1 MHDDRYVFD
10 AQMTLLNTISL
21 HMLMLFKGFILALLL
36 TPSLSHASNVY
47 RSYWGVTPVYGIS
60 VADACD
66 KWKELGESTNGYA
79 IYLTFNAQ
87 GDGCSAYRTSTDAFV
102 SSTVPALLDASCPAG
117 STDDGNGNCI
127 EDNPCLPTQGQPISW
142 LSATGTDGC
151 VDGCTT
157 GGVTACFNIPK
168 IVNGV
173 TTAEYHCSS
182 DYSSTGTECTGGG
195 DTETQPLIETCAS
208 GQIAGDFNGSFQCVD
223 NTTGQVVDTSPTV
236 TETATSNTTSNTVD
250 NGDGTTTT
258 TTTTTTT
265 NADGS
270 TSTTTTTQTKDSNG
284 DVISSGTITDSELK
298 DSDGDGTADG
308 SGEGEGDG
316 EDTES
321 TFAASA
327 CGTAPAC
334 EGDAIQCAIATQQH
348 EANCLIT
355 GDGSPITTESLLGA
369 GEATTLEVDPSDQ
382 YDISGM
388 LDTSSF
394 VAGACPAPR
403 TISVYGQNM
412 TIDYTELC
420 NLADILGYLVMFTAS
435 IISLRII
442 GGAF

>member
-1 MHDDRYVFD
+1 MI
-10 AQMTLLNTISL
+10 LLKHVI
-21 HMLMLFKGFILALLL
+21 FIFALLSASL
-36 TPSLSHASNVY
+36 TASAATLWQRGATYYATPQAACQPAIDSTIATSPS
-47 RSYWGVTPVYGIS
+47 SYSLPSDVKFVNSGRYDCGVTNLLGDFSYIASVYSFGGDCSLITDSTYTDNGSGVCVQDDPCVSTEGQS
-60 VADACD
+60 V
-66 KWKELGESTNGYA
+66 
-79 IYLTFNAQ
+79 
-87 GDGCSAYRTSTDAFV
+87 
-102 SSTVPALLDASCPAG
+102 
-117 STDDGNGNCI
+117 
-127 EDNPCLPTQGQPISW
+127 SW

-182 DYSSTGTECTGGG
+182 DYSSTGTSCTGGG
-195 DTETQPLIETCAS
+195 DTQTQPLIETCAS
-208 GQIAGDFNGSFQCVD
+208 GQIAGDFNGSLQCVD
-223 NTTGQVVDTSPTV
+223 STTGQIVDTSPDATQ
-236 TETATSNTTSNTVD
+236 TTTSNTTSSTVD
-250 NGDGTTTT
+250 NGDGTSTKTD
-258 TTTTTTT
+258 TTTTT
-265 NADGS
+265 NPNGS
-270 TSTTTTTQTKDSNG
+270 TNTSTTTTNYDSGGNVTSSSTVNNFTGKDSNG
-284 DVISSGTITDSELK
+284 DGTP
-298 DSDGDGTADG
+298 DGT
-308 SGEGEGDG
+308 GEGDGEG

-321 TFAASA
+321 TYSASA

-403 TISVYGQNM
+403 TISVNGQDM

>member
-1 MHDDRYVFD
+1 MR
-10 AQMTLLNTISL
+10 
-21 HMLMLFKGFILALLL
+21 LL
-36 TPSLSHASNVY
+36 TFLLVLLSA
-47 RSYWGVTPVYGIS
+47 S
-60 VADACD
+60 VAQAAVYKGGTYYDQ
-66 KWKELGESTNGYA
+66 
-79 IYLTFNAQ
+79 F
-87 GDGCSAYRTSTDAFV
+87 
-102 SSTVPALLDASCPAG
+102 PAG
-117 STDDGNGNCI
+117 SAQGTCDIQALAYHPPSSGWTIDSVSFSGT
-127 EDNPCLPTQGQPISW
+127 TQGDCTFEIHITTSPSNTATTLGQWKLITNDCDSPDIPDPDTGLCPVNCNTAEGQPVSW

-182 DYSSTGTECTGGG
+182 DYSSTGTACTGGG
-195 DTETQPLIETCAS
+195 DTQTQPLIETCGA
-208 GQIAGDFNGSFQCVD
+208 GQIAGEFNGSFQCVD
-223 NTTGQVVDTSPTV
+223 NTTGEVVDTAPTV

-258 TTTTTTT
+258 TSTT
-265 NADGS
+265 NTTNPNGS
-270 TSTTTTTQTKDSNG
+270 TSTTTTTETKDSNG

-298 DSDGDGTADG
+298 DSDGDGIADG
-308 SGEGEGDG
+308 NGEGEGEG

-321 TFAASA
+321 TYAASA
-327 CGTAPAC
+327 CGAAPAC

-355 GDGSPITTESLLGA
+355 GDGSPITTEALLGA
-369 GEATTLEVDPSDQ
+369 GEPTTLEVDPADE
-382 YDISGM
+382 YDVDGM

-403 TISVYGQNM
+403 TISVNGQDM

>member
-1 MHDDRYVFD
+1 MMRAFLFTAFLLLASFQSQAAYVFR
-10 AQMTLLNTISL
+10 SE
-21 HMLMLFKGFILALLL
+21 LALGSRGWGG
-36 TPSLSHASNVY
+36 TPAESCDNWAANAGRAYVIASITETIPDQLYKCFFNENGEYVFALDTLDY
-47 RSYWGVTPVYGIS
+47 Y
-60 VADACD
+60 VA
-66 KWKELGESTNGYA
+66 T
-79 IYLTFNAQ
+79 
-87 GDGCSAYRTSTDAFV
+87 
-102 SSTVPALLDASCPAG
+102 CPAWAPNEQP
-117 STDDGNGNCI
+117 NGQ
-127 EDNPCLPTQGQPISW
+127 CLADPPVTCADTEGQPVSW

-182 DYSSTGTECTGGG
+182 DYSSTGTSCTGGG
-195 DTETQPLIETCAS
+195 DTQTQPLIETCAA
-208 GQIAGDFNGSFQCVD
+208 GQIAGDFNGSLQCVD
-223 NTTGQVVDTSPTV
+223 STTGQIVDTSPDATQ
-236 TETATSNTTSNTVD
+236 TTTSNTTSSTVD
-250 NGDGTTTT
+250 NGDGTSTKTD
-258 TTTTTTT
+258 TTTTT
-265 NADGS
+265 NPNGS
-270 TSTTTTTQTKDSNG
+270 TNTSTTTTNYDSGGNVTNSSTVNNFTGKDSNG
-284 DVISSGTITDSELK
+284 DGTP
-298 DSDGDGTADG
+298 DGT
-308 SGEGEGDG
+308 GEGEGEG

-355 GDGSPITTESLLGA
+355 GDGSPITTEALLGA
-369 GEATTLEVDPSDQ
+369 GEATTLQVDPSNQ

-403 TISVYGQNM
+403 TISVNGQDM

-435 IISLRII
+435 IISLRVI

>member
-1 MHDDRYVFD
+1 MKQITF
-10 AQMTLLNTISL
+10 TLLFLLSL
-21 HMLMLFKGFILALLL
+21 A
-36 TPSLSHASNVY
+36 TASAHASTWRY
-47 RSYWGVTPVYGIS
+47 SYDPQYDASTALAVCQNYIDTNYPGGTNRCGATAQSFSGESCSIDYYYCNNPTYTPVAPATIDGITLIS
-60 VADACD
+60 NTC
-66 KWKELGESTNGYA
+66 
-79 IYLTFNAQ
+79 
-87 GDGCSAYRTSTDAFV
+87 
-102 SSTVPALLDASCPAG
+102 TVPDVPDPETGECPV
-117 STDDGNGNCI
+117 NCSDV
-127 EDNPCLPTQGQPISW
+127 EGQSVSW
-142 LSATGTDGC
+142 LSETGTDGC
-151 VDGCTT
+151 VNGCTT

-182 DYSSTGTECTGGG
+182 DYSTTGAVCTGGG
-195 DTETQPLIETCAS
+195 DTATQPLIETCGA

-223 NTTGQVVDTSPTV
+223 NTTGQVVDTAPTV
-236 TETATSNTTSNTVD
+236 TETATTNTTSTTVD

-270 TSTTTTTQTKDSNG
+270 TSTTIKTETKNASG
-284 DVISSGTITDSELK
+284 QVTSSGTITNSQLK

-308 SGEGEGDG
+308 SGEGDGEG

-321 TFAASA
+321 TYSASA

-355 GDGSPITTESLLGA
+355 GDGSPITTEALLGA
-369 GEATTLEVDPSDQ
+369 GEATTLQVDPSDQ

-394 VAGACPAPR
+394 VAGTCPAPR
-403 TISVYGQNM
+403 TISVYGENM

>member
-1 MHDDRYVFD
+1 MRSILKSFSL
-10 AQMTLLNTISL
+10 TLL
-21 HMLMLFKGFILALLL
+21 
-36 TPSLSHASNVY
+36 LS
-47 RSYWGVTPVYGIS
+47 
-60 VADACD
+60 
-66 KWKELGESTNGYA
+66 
-79 IYLTFNAQ
+79 F
-87 GDGCSAYRTSTDAFV
+87 FV
-102 SSTVPALLDASCPAG
+102 SVSPVIAATGTYWAPAPYYVSFGGVSASAACQAFFVPAGWSLVSTSPEPGGGQYCNVMNG
-117 STDDGNGNCI
+117 SGQLFEGNGPVRQAAGTCPPEAPEVNESGECA
-127 EDNPCLPTQGQPISW
+127 EPDPCVATQGQPVSW
-142 LSATGTDGC
+142 LSDTGTDGC

-168 IVNGV
+168 IVDGV

-182 DYSSTGTECTGGG
+182 DYSSTGAFCTGGG
-195 DTETQPLIETCAS
+195 DTQTQPLIETCAA

-236 TETATSNTTSNTVD
+236 TETAITNTTSTTVD

-258 TTTTTTT
+258 TTTITKI

-270 TSTTTTTQTKDSNG
+270 TSTTIKTETKNASG
-284 DVISSGTITDSELK
+284 QVTSSGTITNSQLK

-321 TFAASA
+321 TYSVSA
-327 CGTAPAC
+327 CGAAPAC

-355 GDGSPITTESLLGA
+355 GDGTPITTEGLLGS
-369 GEATTLEVDPSDQ
+369 GEATTLAVDPSDQ
-382 YDISGM
+382 YDISGI

-394 VAGACPAPR
+394 VAGTCPAPR

>member
-1 MHDDRYVFD
+1 MIKH
-10 AQMTLLNTISL
+10 
-21 HMLMLFKGFILALLL
+21 LLL
-36 TPSLSHASNVY
+36 TFLLSLSAVN
-47 RSYWGVTPVYGIS
+47 
-60 VADACD
+60 VADASLF
-66 KWKELGESTNGYA
+66 W
-79 IYLTFNAQ
+79 
-87 GDGCSAYRTSTDAFV
+87 RTSSVGGVYGSSASPSGALSDFCGQH
-102 SSTVPALLDASCPAG
+102 SDCQSTVLQSCRSYEGQYCDSYYAYWVAESNPTAHQNFIVFDDVGVCPPG
-117 STDDGNGNCI
+117 SYDDGGGVCI
-127 EDNPCLPTQGQPISW
+127 DGDPCTQTQGQSISW

-182 DYSSTGTECTGGG
+182 DYSSTGTSCTGGG
-195 DTETQPLIETCAS
+195 DTQTQPLIETCAA

-223 NTTGQVVDTSPTV
+223 NTTGQVVDTAPTV

-270 TSTTTTTQTKDSNG
+270 TSTTIKTETKNASG
-284 DVISSGTITDSELK
+284 QVTSSGTITDSQLK

-308 SGEGEGDG
+308 NGEGEGEG

-355 GDGSPITTESLLGA
+355 GDGSPITTEALLGA
-369 GEATTLEVDPSDQ
+369 GEATTLQVDPSDQ

-388 LDTSSF
+388 LDTTSF
-394 VAGACPAPR
+394 VAGTCPAPR
-403 TISVYGQNM
+403 TISVNGQNM